1 MKNIRLEK
9 MFDKD
14 SVSILIDVYKCGRK
28 NLSLDDFILLKSII
42 FAMHEAIKG
51 DEIKNEWYTPYQ
63 FYELY
68 NGSKNFPNK
77 LEEFIA
83 YIISLAKQFPLQ
95 TIYEYK
101 KDMYGKLL

>member
-1 MKNIRLEK
+1 

-14 SVSILIDVYKCGRK
+14 SVNILIDIYKYGRK

-63 FYELY
+63 FYELFR
-68 NGSKNFPNK
+68 NSPNK
-77 LEEFIA
+77 LEAFIA
-83 YIISLAKQFPLQ
+83 HIISLAKKFPLQ